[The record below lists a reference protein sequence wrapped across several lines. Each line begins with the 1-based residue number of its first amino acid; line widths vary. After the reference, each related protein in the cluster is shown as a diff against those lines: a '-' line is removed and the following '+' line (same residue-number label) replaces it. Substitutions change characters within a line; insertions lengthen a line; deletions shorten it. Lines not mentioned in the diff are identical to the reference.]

1 MKGTWKNPAIGS
13 VRANGVVIAP
23 EAGVL
28 PLLFIEVDN
37 CAEEAVLIAAKFDKY
52 ARFFKRKEK
61 DTDGIE
67 EPPWR
72 TRWSAPASEGYGSTD
87 CGRKFEEQA
96 AAQKAEGLVLPL
108 PHPTRASPAADDAAS
123 PRRPPTGGMRTIKSR
138 PRLSASPDRAVA
150 GQPPGH
156 QRDFRP
162 GDQRLRVLDQP
173 SVVPGVSAGVHD
185 PGRMASQRPS
195 GSRSP
200 RRDPG
205 NGPPPQLSHAH
216 TLLRQAFAH
225 ARRRP
230 DR

>member
-96 AAQKAEGLVLPL
+96 AAQKAGGWFSRFRIRPGQ
-108 PHPTRASPAADDAAS
+108 A
-123 PRRPPTGGMRTIKSR
+123 RPPTT
-138 PRLSASPDRAVA
+138 
-150 GQPPGH
+150 
-156 QRDFRP
+156 
-162 GDQRLRVLDQP
+162 
-173 SVVPGVSAGVHD
+173 
-185 PGRMASQRPS
+185 
-195 GSRSP
+195 
-200 RRDPG
+200 
-205 NGPPPQLSHAH
+205 
-216 TLLRQAFAH
+216 RQAH
-225 ARRRP
+225 GARRRAE
-230 DR
+230 